1 MDIQAELRLSFYHEI
16 GILNQEHGVTLVQHV
31 ETQKVYVRKTLTIY
45 DIRVFQYLMAHP
57 VSGVPKIQE
66 LVESQGTLYVIEEYI
81 SGTSLRETLD
91 TAGKLPMPVALGY
104 LRQLCDILRPLH
116 RLQPPI
122 VHRDIKPSN
131 IIIANTGQLYL
142 VDFNAAK
149 EAADAKGRD
158 TVLIGTFGYAAP
170 EQYGFSA
177 SQPTTDIYAL
187 GVLLNEM
194 LTGKLPQEE
203 MASGPLAAVIQ
214 KCLKMEPMHRY
225 QNVDQLLQEAQPG
238 RAVPDTVQPEPDSW
252 RLPGFRSR
260 NFSRWVL
267 AVLWYGFG
275 VLISKSVIVEDAGP
289 GEQTIFRIA
298 FFVAF
303 FLETLWVGN
312 YRNVWEYFPLSGSE
326 NRRTRV
332 LGVACWGLVL
342 FIAIL
347 MLASAVVKAL
357 GL

>member
-1 MDIQAELRLSFYHEI
+1 MDIQAELRLSFYREI
-16 GILNQEHGVTLVQHV
+16 GILDQEHGVSLVQHV

-45 DIRVFQYLMAHP
+45 DTRVFQYLMAHP

-91 TAGKLPMPVALGY
+91 TAGKLPPSVALGY

-116 RLQPPI
+116 RLQAPI

-131 IIIANTGQLYL
+131 IIIAHTGQLYL

-203 MASGPLAAVIQ
+203 MAGGPLAAVIQ
-214 KCLKMEPMHRY
+214 KCLQMEPLRRY
-225 QNVDQLLQEAQPG
+225 QNVDQLLQEAQSGSAAPCTEET
-238 RAVPDTVQPEPDSW
+238 RADSW

-260 NFSRWVL
+260 KFFRWVL
-267 AVLWYGFG
+267 AVLWYAFG
-275 VLISKSVIVEDAGP
+275 LLISLSIVVEGVGP
-289 GEQTIFRIA
+289 GEQRIFRIA

-312 YRNVWEYFPLSGSE
+312 YRDVWEYFPLSGSE
-326 NRRTRV
+326 NRRTCV
-332 LGVACWGLVL
+332 LGVACWGLAL
-342 FIAIL
+342 FVAIL
-347 MLASAVVKAL
+347 MLAAAVANAF

>member
-1 MDIQAELRLSFYHEI
+1 MDIQAELRLSFYREI
-16 GILNQEHGVTLVQHV
+16 GILDQEHGVSLVQHV
-31 ETQKVYVRKTLTIY
+31 ETQKVYVRKKLSIY
-45 DIRVFQYLMAHP
+45 DARVFRYLMAHP

-66 LVESQGTLYVIEEYI
+66 LVESDGTLYVIEEYI

-91 TAGKLPMPVALGY
+91 TAGKLTIPVALGY

-131 IIIANTGQLYL
+131 IIIAHTGQLYL

-203 MASGPLAAVIQ
+203 MARGPLAAVIK
-214 KCLKMEPMHRY
+214 KCLQMEPLRRY

-238 RAVPDTVQPEPDSW
+238 SAAPRTVETKSDNW

-260 NFSRWVL
+260 NFFRWVL
-267 AVLWYGFG
+267 AVLWYAFG
-275 VLISKSVIVEDAGP
+275 VLISKSVIMEGAGP
-289 GEQTIFRIA
+289 GELITFRIA
-298 FFVAF
+298 FFVIF
-303 FLETLWVGN
+303 FLETLWIGN
-312 YRNVWEYFPLSGSE
+312 YRGVWQYFPLSGSE
-326 NRRTRV
+326 HHSARV

-342 FIAIL
+342 FCAVL
-347 MLASAVVKAL
+347 MLASALVSAF